1 MCTYF
6 MALRVLLADES
17 STIKKVMQLA
27 LQDFGVEV
35 KAVPIGLDV
44 VQVSRSFKPDI
55 IFADVLLSKRNGY
68 EVSMDVKSDSVLNK
82 TPVVLMWSSFM
93 EIDEAKVQ
101 ECRADRKIEKPF
113 DAETLRALVK
123 ELVHTT
129 SSNLISNYLSFPDL
143 PPIIDEKPPAAPS
156 PSQKAPVAS
165 EEIPTFN
172 FDSLEH
178 QTNNRIHAAKNND
191 SEIDFGSLDADAID
205 LSSLDVQ
212 TSPIEA
218 PEGFNFSLESQTH
231 AEPAYEPIVIDDIEE
246 PEEFQA
252 VPLPRNRG
260 NNKTEKLAERI
271 EAAKNPVFEG
281 TKTNTKIGVKKP
293 SEDWSHQDLSK
304 FKIDLPMDD
313 QFDLGE
319 SDLTNTSIALSSGVE
334 EISLDEI
341 ENPKAILRQQQTKA
355 PAKSFQSQTANNNLE
370 ANMKILDPMRAEEL
384 IRQEVRQVLET
395 IAWKVLPE
403 IAERVVREEIQKL
416 LKDAEQI

>member
-68 EVSMDVKSDSVLNK
+68 EVSMDVKADSVLNK
-82 TPVVLMWSSFM
+82 VPVVLMWSSFM

-113 DAETLRALVK
+113 DAETLRAMVK

-143 PPIIDEKPPAAPS
+143 PPIIDEKSQVNIPTAQPKKQTAPP
-156 PSQKAPVAS
+156 QTDD
-165 EEIPTFN
+165 IPTFN

-178 QTNNRIHAAKNND
+178 QNQNRSKAKNKNAD
-191 SEIDFGSLDADAID
+191 VDFSSLDADTID

-212 TSPIEA
+212 SAPLEA
-218 PEGFNFSLESQTH
+218 PEGFNFSSELSS
-231 AEPAYEPIVIDDIEE
+231 EPVYEPIVIDDIEE

-252 VPLPRNRG
+252 VPLPRNRSV
-260 NNKTEKLAERI
+260 NKSENLSERI
-271 EAAKNPVFEG
+271 QAAKNPVFEG
-281 TKTNTKIGVKKP
+281 TKTNTQIGKKT
-293 SEDWSHQDLSK
+293 SEDWTHQDLSK

-319 SDLTNTSIALSSGVE
+319 ADLTNTSIALSSGVE

-341 ENPKAILRQQQTKA
+341 ENPKSVLRHQQVKA
-355 PAKSFQSQTANNNLE
+355 STKSFQSQAPVNNLE

-384 IRQEVRQVLET
+384 IRQEVRQVLES